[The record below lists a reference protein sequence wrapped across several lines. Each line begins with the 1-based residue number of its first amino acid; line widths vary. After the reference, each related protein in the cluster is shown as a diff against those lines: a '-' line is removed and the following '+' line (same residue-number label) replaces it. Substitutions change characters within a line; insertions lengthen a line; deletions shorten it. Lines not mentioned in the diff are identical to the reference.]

1 MEMEDVTAFKTNVC
15 DVLVKFRNETFQ
27 TLLNII
33 LQDKAVWNLT
43 FLDTP
48 SVRVIQSSALTDRSI
63 VPHYTR
69 QMILINVSIYTLD
82 VICREFWGRLDKILS
97 QIGNC
102 MIILILR
109 KYLR

>member
-1 MEMEDVTAFKTNVC
+1 MEDVTPFKTNVC

-43 FLDTP
+43 FLDTL
-48 SVRVIQSSALTDRSI
+48 SIRAIRSSAWTDLSI
-63 VPHYTR
+63 VHSYTG

-82 VICREFWGRLDKILS
+82 VIWREFLGRLDKVLT

-102 MIILILR
+102 MINYFTKIS
-109 KYLR
+109 